1 MRKSIYIFIVF
12 VLSLR
17 FWDISFIVTKLP
29 PDVILVFSWAWIMFG
44 VFYFNADTKRL
55 KSLNSFKYSKVLV
68 YIFLGIVI
76 SMFSALYFGKQALM
90 ITLFSQRTIYSFIF
104 LPAILFIQPTESDI
118 VKALRWITGV
128 TIFVWVI
135 VHINP
140 GFVYIDES
148 MLEKVV
154 VEKETLTTK
163 LAFYVNG
170 IYYVIFYA
178 YYKMGEY
185 IKRFT
190 WGDFIE
196 ASLVV
201 FFILLY
207 QNRSMILMIAPIYVY
222 TFFKFRSKHKLN
234 IISILLIILVL
245 VIIFTFDIW
254 MLLIQNTQKDLN
266 EPEYNRWLAVY
277 YYFGHYSPNWFCYV
291 FGNGYPS
298 GGNSPLGNLMWANFA
313 KGIFTSDLGMIGM
326 WVDFGIIPLIGIY
339 SVVINVLRKRIF
351 PLYLKFIC
359 LHVLLVPTIF
369 QFWSDPCISFFVVI
383 FYLFAY
389 YTEQNKKMIHYARSN
404 NS

>member
-1 MRKSIYIFIVF
+1 
-12 VLSLR
+12 
-17 FWDISFIVTKLP
+17 
-29 PDVILVFSWAWIMFG
+29 MFG

-68 YIFLGIVI
+68 YIFLGVLI
-76 SMFSALYFGKQALM
+76 SMFTAYYFGKQLL
-90 ITLFSQRTIYSFIF
+90 IVTLISQRTIYSFIF
-104 LPAILFIQPTESDI
+104 LPAMLFIQPTEKDI
-118 VKALRWITGV
+118 INALRWVTGITM
-128 TIFVWVI
+128 IVWVI
-135 VHINP
+135 MHINP

-190 WGDFIE
+190 WDDFIE

-222 TFFKFRSKHKLN
+222 TLFKFRSEYKST
-234 IISILLIILVL
+234 IIAVLSILLVL
-245 VIIFTFDIW
+245 VVIFTSDIW
-254 MLLIQNTQKDLN
+254 LLLINNTQKDLN
-266 EPEYNRWLAVY
+266 EPGYNRWLAVY

-298 GGNSPLGNLMWANFA
+298 GGKSPLGNLMWANFT
-313 KGIFTSDLGMIGM
+313 KGIFASDLGMIGM

-369 QFWSDPCISFFVVI
+369 HFWSDPGVTFFSLI
-383 FYLFAY
+383 IYMHAY
-389 YTEQNKKMIHYARSN
+389 YTDRNKKMIQYARSN

>member
-1 MRKSIYIFIVF
+1 MRKSIYIFIAF
-12 VLSLR
+12 VLSLK

-29 PDVILVFSWAWIMFG
+29 SDVILVFSWAWIMFG

-68 YIFLGIVI
+68 YIFLGVLI
-76 SMFSALYFGKQALM
+76 SMFTAYYFGKQLL
-90 ITLFSQRTIYSFIF
+90 IVTLISQRTIYSFIF
-104 LPAILFIQPTESDI
+104 LPAMLFIQPTEKDI
-118 VKALRWITGV
+118 INALRWVTGITM
-128 TIFVWVI
+128 IVWVI

-190 WGDFIE
+190 WDDFIE

-222 TFFKFRSKHKLN
+222 TLFKFRSEYKST
-234 IISILLIILVL
+234 IIAVLSILLVL
-245 VIIFTFDIW
+245 VVIFTSDIW
-254 MLLIQNTQKDLN
+254 LLLINNTQKDLN
-266 EPEYNRWLAVY
+266 EPGYNRWLAVY

-298 GGNSPLGNLMWANFA
+298 GGKSPLGNLMWANFT
-313 KGIFTSDLGMIGM
+313 KGIFASDLGMIGM

-369 QFWSDPCISFFVVI
+369 HFWSDPGVTFFSLI
-383 FYLFAY
+383 IYMHAY
-389 YTEQNKKMIHYARSN
+389 YTDRNKKMIQYARSN

>member
-1 MRKSIYIFIVF
+1 MRKSIYIFIAF
-12 VLSLR
+12 VLSLK

-29 PDVILVFSWAWIMFG
+29 SDVILVFSWAWIMFG

-68 YIFLGIVI
+68 YIFLGVLI
-76 SMFSALYFGKQALM
+76 SMFTAYYFGKQSL
-90 ITLFSQRTIYSFIF
+90 IVTLISQRTIYSFIF
-104 LPAILFIQPTESDI
+104 LPAILFIQPTEKDI
-118 VKALRWITGV
+118 INALRWVTGITM
-128 TIFVWVI
+128 IVWVI
-135 VHINP
+135 MHINP

-190 WGDFIE
+190 WDDFIE

-222 TFFKFRSKHKLN
+222 TLFKFRSEYKST
-234 IISILLIILVL
+234 IIAVLSILLVL
-245 VIIFTFDIW
+245 VVIFTSDIW
-254 MLLIQNTQKDLN
+254 LLLINNTQKDLN
-266 EPEYNRWLAVY
+266 EPGYNRWLAVY

-298 GGNSPLGNLMWANFA
+298 GGKSPLGNLMWANFT
-313 KGIFTSDLGMIGM
+313 KGIFASDLGMIGM

-369 QFWSDPCISFFVVI
+369 HFWSDPGVTFFSLI
-383 FYLFAY
+383 IYMHAY
-389 YTEQNKKMIHYARSN
+389 YTDRNKKMIQYARSN